1 MKKILYILLVLGLIA
16 CSKKD
21 SEQEPDVSYTPSS
34 KEEAKRNFEKELP
47 NGTELIG
54 FYPISE
60 KSEKEFLATAKKE
73 KEFYFYKIKNGK
85 IIAQY
90 KEILPETIDVE
101 INNNVKKIR
110 VSEQLFSV
118 YINDIAVREMLIFS
132 IGAIIDNTKV
142 VVTDI
147 IFTQN
152 QFKKIISPDNKTYFI
167 SHIEKRGDYG
177 YIISKGNV
185 GSFFSHKLLYDS
197 NFNFI
202 GKIENS
208 FPINDTKNIL
218 LRNKNEVIFIKVE
231 NDKIIEQYKD
241 TIPKKVEFI
250 RPYGEKEIFNTADYK
265 IKIIGISE
273 DNIMMLGLFDK
284 NDIMEKVSP
293 YIWIYHNRVFKHLET
308 KEKILNADLTKIQ
321 KWGEFGFY
329 LSGYNQIM
337 YDINWNYSHIP
348 QYIGYYGYLTTPISI
363 DEFIF
368 TGANIERVN
377 TKIPKRLWKI
387 ENVYSSLPENIRLDK
402 IEISKNGE
410 IWTVKSYYTLYSG
423 EKGMLTKKININEG
437 RIID

>member
-1 MKKILYILLVLGLIA
+1 MKKYYILLVLCLIA

-21 SEQEPDVSYTPSS
+21 SEREPDVFYTPE
-34 KEEAKRNFEKELP
+34 EEAKRNFEKELP
-47 NGTELIG
+47 NGIELID
-54 FYPISE
+54 FYNISE

-73 KEFYFYKIKNGK
+73 NEFYFYKIKNGK
-85 IIAQY
+85 IIAQHR
-90 KEILPETIDVE
+90 EILPETINVE
-101 INNNVKKIR
+101 INNNLKNIR

-118 YINDIAVREMLIFS
+118 YKDVTEMPIFS
-132 IGAIIDNTKV
+132 IGTIVDNTKV
-142 VVTDI
+142 VIADI
-147 IFTQN
+147 ILSEN
-152 QFKKIISPDNKTYFI
+152 QFKKIVSPDNKTYFI
-167 SHIEKRGDYG
+167 SHIEKQGNFG
-177 YIISKGNV
+177 YIISKGNMYT
-185 GSFFSHKLLYDS
+185 FFSHKLLYDN

-208 FPINDTKNIL
+208 FPINDTENIL
-218 LRNKNEVIFIKVE
+218 LRNKNEIIFIRVD
-231 NDKIIEQYKD
+231 NDEIIEQYKD
-241 TIPKKVEFI
+241 TSPKKVEFS

-284 NDIMEKVSP
+284 NNIMEKVSP
-293 YIWIYHNRVFKHLET
+293 YIWIYHNGVFKHLET
-308 KEKILNADLTKIQ
+308 KEKILNADLTKIE

-329 LSGYNQIM
+329 LSGYNQII

-348 QYIGYYGYLTTPISI
+348 KYIGYYGYLKTPRSI

-402 IEISKNGE
+402 IEISKNGDV
-410 IWTVKSYYTLYSG
+410 WTVKSYYTLYSG
-423 EKGMLTKKININEG
+423 EKGILAKKININEG
-437 RIID
+437 KIID

>member
-147 IFTQN
+147 IFTQS

-202 GKIENS
+202 GKI
-208 FPINDTKNIL
+208 
-218 LRNKNEVIFIKVE
+218 
-231 NDKIIEQYKD
+231 
-241 TIPKKVEFI
+241 
-250 RPYGEKEIFNTADYK
+250 
-265 IKIIGISE
+265 ISVP
-273 DNIMMLGLFDK
+273 LKFR
-284 NDIMEKVSP
+284 
-293 YIWIYHNRVFKHLET
+293 RVK
-308 KEKILNADLTKIQ
+308 
-321 KWGEFGFY
+321 Y
-329 LSGYNQIM
+329 
-337 YDINWNYSHIP
+337 
-348 QYIGYYGYLTTPISI
+348 
-363 DEFIF
+363 
-368 TGANIERVN
+368 
-377 TKIPKRLWKI
+377 
-387 ENVYSSLPENIRLDK
+387 
-402 IEISKNGE
+402 
-410 IWTVKSYYTLYSG
+410 
-423 EKGMLTKKININEG
+423 
-437 RIID
+437 

>member
-1 MKKILYILLVLGLIA
+1 MG
-16 CSKKD
+16 
-21 SEQEPDVSYTPSS
+21 
-34 KEEAKRNFEKELP
+34 
-47 NGTELIG
+47 
-54 FYPISE
+54 
-60 KSEKEFLATAKKE
+60 
-73 KEFYFYKIKNGK
+73 
-85 IIAQY
+85 QY
-90 KEILPETIDVE
+90 W
-101 INNNVKKIR
+101 
-110 VSEQLFSV
+110 
-118 YINDIAVREMLIFS
+118 
-132 IGAIIDNTKV
+132 
-142 VVTDI
+142 
-147 IFTQN
+147 
-152 QFKKIISPDNKTYFI
+152 
-167 SHIEKRGDYG
+167 
-177 YIISKGNV
+177 
-185 GSFFSHKLLYDS
+185 
-197 NFNFI
+197 